1 MLPKNLRLGGR
12 ESFETI
18 FRSRKAIFGSEIAL
32 FFRLGSD
39 HPARV
44 GFAFKQKAFPRA
56 VSRHF
61 LKRKGSAI
69 MRGLHTELPFGADII
84 VLYQRPFTGELT
96 YLVLAQALEVLVTR
110 LKNEKK

>member
-1 MLPKNLRLGGR
+1 MLPKNLRLGGK
-12 ESFETI
+12 ESFEYI

-32 FFRLGSD
+32 FFRLGGN

-69 MRGLHTELPFGADII
+69 MRELHAELPFGADLI
-84 VLYQRPFTGELT
+84 VLFQRPFPGSLT
-96 YLVLAQALEVLVTR
+96 YPVLAQALKNLVTR
-110 LKNEKK
+110 LKNEK

>member
-12 ESFETI
+12 ESFESI

-32 FFRLGSD
+32 FFRLGGNR
-39 HPARV
+39 PARV
-44 GFAFKQKAFPRA
+44 GFAFKQKTFPRS

-69 MRGLHTELPFGADII
+69 MRELHAELPFGAEVII
-84 VLYQRPFTGELT
+84 LFQRPFSSGPT
-96 YLVLAQALEVLVTR
+96 YEGLAQILRGLVLR